1 MGIVETEELKTLRED
16 KPDDL
21 FITCVSFE
29 ERCTKS
35 LLLSEHYKAK
45 NIIVFDYHELK
56 DKKAISKEAI
66 SRVKTNRK
74 TILEETR
81 AHVENEKNIFL
92 MECSRSAPRD
102 GHYKFLEMCRML
114 GFSASSR
121 GLAITIDISVFP
133 KSYLLVLFKA
143 FEYLGE
149 KQIRA
154 IYTEPAF
161 YYPERLTLGVN
172 SIGYVPFYNGN
183 PTPLKPYLLFVFC
196 GFEGERAYAVWEYVE
211 PGKTIAF
218 MGNPGYQPQYP
229 EVARRLNQFLIDT
242 LEREKSKGS
251 KVMEVSARDPDE
263 VCNKLESLWRE
274 NQNHNILISP
284 LGTKLQAV
292 GIYLF
297 TLKNPFTHAQVIYAT
312 PQHYF
317 ENYYSRGSGKMFQ
330 YELEMRR
337 KLEK

>member
-1 MGIVETEELKTLRED
+1 MGIVETEELKALRED

-35 LLLSEHYKAK
+35 LLLSQNYEAK

-102 GHYKFLEMCRML
+102 GYYKFLEMCRML

-133 KSYLLVLFKA
+133 KPYLLVLFKA

-149 KQIRA
+149 NSFP
-154 IYTEPAF
+154 YT
-161 YYPERLTLGVN
+161 L
-172 SIGYVPFYNGN
+172 
-183 PTPLKPYLLFVFC
+183 
-196 GFEGERAYAVWEYVE
+196 
-211 PGKTIAF
+211 
-218 MGNPGYQPQYP
+218 
-229 EVARRLNQFLIDT
+229 
-242 LEREKSKGS
+242 
-251 KVMEVSARDPDE
+251 
-263 VCNKLESLWRE
+263 
-274 NQNHNILISP
+274 
-284 LGTKLQAV
+284 
-292 GIYLF
+292 
-297 TLKNPFTHAQVIYAT
+297 
-312 PQHYF
+312 
-317 ENYYSRGSGKMFQ
+317 
-330 YELEMRR
+330 
-337 KLEK
+337 